1 MPRAMTLK
9 ILKRETANDPKMQE
23 LAKCIK
29 KHDLDY
35 CKKHLKEYSGVF
47 SDLTEIEG
55 LIMKGGQI
63 VIPERL
69 RADLVG
75 LSHEGHQAPEK
86 NLQFLRQTCWFPKM
100 NSHITGYYDSCLGCA
115 AASALNT
122 KVPLEPNLLPD
133 RPWQHLH
140 ADFKGPIGQSYYLHV
155 VINQFSKYP
164 EVDIVTST
172 SFSKL
177 RPVLDRIFSTH
188 GIPEKMTTD
197 NGPPYDIDNMTP
209 CRSSQTQC
217 RTQ

>member
-1 MPRAMTLK
+1 
-9 ILKRETANDPKMQE
+9 
-23 LAKCIK
+23 
-29 KHDLDY
+29 
-35 CKKHLKEYSGVF
+35 
-47 SDLTEIEG
+47 
-55 LIMKGGQI
+55 
-63 VIPERL
+63 
-69 RADLVG
+69 
-75 LSHEGHQAPEK
+75 
-86 NLQFLRQTCWFPKM
+86 M

-155 VINQFSKYP
+155 VIDQFSKYP

-197 NGPPYDIDNMTP
+197 NGPPYDSDNMRDYAEEKGFLMDPVSPEDPQCNGFAENFVKFLCKMVHTAVAERKDPKIELYNYLLQYQATP
-209 CRSSQTQC
+209 HT
-217 RTQ
+217 TT